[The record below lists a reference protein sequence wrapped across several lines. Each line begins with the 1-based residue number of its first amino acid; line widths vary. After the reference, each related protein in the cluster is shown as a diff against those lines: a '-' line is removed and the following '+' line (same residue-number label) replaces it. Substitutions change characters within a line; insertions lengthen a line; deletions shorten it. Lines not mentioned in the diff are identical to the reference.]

1 MFPTGT
7 YTRTSASKSPL
18 KSLAS
23 RQSVTLLALLA
34 IYVAIVLIGSSAAF
48 KDGDE
53 AGYVA
58 YAMRIAHVPQSLD
71 LRLWWGA
78 QDPQHWWGPGYPLI
92 LAPFALMGWP
102 WLAAKLLNA
111 LFLTVAIAYVG
122 VVVKRY
128 TNGSIWLVVTLCLGL
143 YPAFLRALPALGPE
157 SLMVLLVCGFMF
169 HFCALFQDNRPLRPH
184 LIGASLYLAYLALTQ
199 IFFGYVIGAI
209 LTLLLV
215 WRICQRTYAVRT
227 ALGVFLLALLWCAPY
242 LCYMYSATGK
252 IFYWGTSGG
261 STLYWISTPYRGENG
276 SWYSSNEVRDR
287 PELAPHREFFASLEG
302 LTDVQQ
308 DNAFRRQA
316 MRNIKSHP
324 KEYVRNWA
332 ANVGRLLFSY
342 PLSFSAQS
350 LATYF
355 YLVPNMFIVVLFL
368 VSLIP
373 ALLLPQ
379 AMPLE
384 LWFLLAFALIAFGGS
399 TLISGYDKQFRPLV
413 EILCVW
419 AALVSV
425 RVLRIELIPPAV
437 PEQGKF

>member
-1 MFPTGT
+1 MFSTGT
-7 YTRTSASKSPL
+7 YIRTSASKSPL

-209 LTLLLV
+209 LALLLV
-215 WRICQRTYAVRT
+215 GEFASGRTRSGLHLESSCSHCCGVPRTSVICTRRPARSSTGALPVGALSIGYRRRIQART
-227 ALGVFLLALLWCAPY
+227 AVGIP
-242 LCYMYSATGK
+242 
-252 IFYWGTSGG
+252 I
-261 STLYWISTPYRGENG
+261 
-276 SWYSSNEVRDR
+276 
-287 PELAPHREFFASLEG
+287 
-302 LTDVQQ
+302 
-308 DNAFRRQA
+308 
-316 MRNIKSHP
+316 MR
-324 KEYVRNWA
+324 
-332 ANVGRLLFSY
+332 
-342 PLSFSAQS
+342 
-350 LATYF
+350 
-355 YLVPNMFIVVLFL
+355 
-368 VSLIP
+368 
-373 ALLLPQ
+373 
-379 AMPLE
+379 
-384 LWFLLAFALIAFGGS
+384 
-399 TLISGYDKQFRPLV
+399 
-413 EILCVW
+413 
-419 AALVSV
+419 
-425 RVLRIELIPPAV
+425 
-437 PEQGKF
+437 

>member
-1 MFPTGT
+1 M
-7 YTRTSASKSPL
+7 
-18 KSLAS
+18 
-23 RQSVTLLALLA
+23 
-34 IYVAIVLIGSSAAF
+34 
-48 KDGDE
+48 
-53 AGYVA
+53 
-58 YAMRIAHVPQSLD
+58 
-71 LRLWWGA
+71 
-78 QDPQHWWGPGYPLI
+78 
-92 LAPFALMGWP
+92 
-102 WLAAKLLNA
+102 
-111 LFLTVAIAYVG
+111 
-122 VVVKRY
+122 
-128 TNGSIWLVVTLCLGL
+128 
-143 YPAFLRALPALGPE
+143 
-157 SLMVLLVCGFMF
+157 
-169 HFCALFQDNRPLRPH
+169 
-184 LIGASLYLAYLALTQ
+184 
-199 IFFGYVIGAI
+199 
-209 LTLLLV
+209 
-215 WRICQRTYAVRT
+215 
-227 ALGVFLLALLWCAPY
+227 
-242 LCYMYSATGK
+242 
-252 IFYWGTSGG
+252 
-261 STLYWISTPYRGENG
+261 
-276 SWYSSNEVRDR
+276 RDR

-308 DNAFRRQA
+308 DDAFRRQA

-384 LWFLLAFALIAFGGS
+384 LWFLLAFALIAFAGS

-425 RVLRIELIPPAV
+425 RVLRIELLPPAV